1 MELKGKVLHALRWTA
16 SLRLLSQFMTWAM
29 TLYVVRLI
37 SVDDYGLYSLA
48 MIFGGLLMWVN
59 ELGIGAA
66 LVQKK
71 NITPHDFRLGFG
83 VVIVTNLLFSLTL
96 VLLSPLIAHYFN
108 EPKLTPILQT
118 ISIGF
123 MTNAFIVIPESYLT
137 RKLDFKRKS
146 IVELVSN
153 FSGGLI
159 TLVFAYLGHGI
170 WAMVYGFVSIW
181 AIRAIGLNFISPI
194 HVWPRFSFR
203 EGKHIL
209 RFGGLVT
216 LDHLAWYL
224 YARADAFIIG
234 KLLGTNVLG
243 IYSVALHIASMPMQK
258 INGLLNE
265 IAFPAFSSIQSDRD
279 KIQWYLLKAIR
290 LISFF
295 AFPVFVGIASIA
307 PVFVEIVLGSKWAE
321 AAYPLAILCLVM
333 PLRMIA
339 NIYSSTLRGIG
350 KAGLSVI
357 LTTVTGIIL
366 VIGFLV
372 GAQWDMEGI
381 CISWLITVPLCN
393 LIIAYSSKSYF
404 GFGIIKLTSELLTP
418 MMTSICMFAAVTL
431 SYHQLSAILPPIL
444 VMLAQI
450 SIGAGI
456 YIVLTL
462 LLNRQSYNEII
473 ALRTH

>member
-16 SLRLLSQFMTWAM
+16 SLRLLSQFLTWAM

-48 MIFGGLLMWVN
+48 MIFGSLLMWVN

-71 NITPHDFRLGFG
+71 NISLQDYRLGFG
-83 VVIVTNLLFSLTL
+83 VVILTNLLFSLIL
-96 VLLSPLIAHYFN
+96 VLLSPVIADYFN

-118 ISIGF
+118 IAIGF
-123 MTNAFIVIPESYLT
+123 MSNAFIVIPESYLT

-181 AIRAIGLNFISPI
+181 GIRAIGLNFISPI
-194 HVWPRFSFR
+194 HVWPKFSIR

-216 LDHLAWYL
+216 LDHLSWYV

-265 IAFPAFSSIQSDRD
+265 IAFPAFSSIQSDLD
-279 KIQWYLLKAIR
+279 SIQWYLLKAIR

-295 AFPVFVGIASIA
+295 AFPVFFGIASIA
-307 PVFVEIVLGSKWAE
+307 PVFVEIVLGDKWAE
-321 AAYPLAILCLVM
+321 AAYPLTILCLVM

-357 LTTVTGIIL
+357 LTTVTGAIL
-366 VIGFLV
+366 VIGFLI
-372 GAQWDMEGI
+372 GAKWGMEGI
-381 CISWLITVPLCN
+381 CISWLITVPVCN
-393 LIIAYSSKSYF
+393 LVIALTSKSYF
-404 GFGIIKLTSELLTP
+404 GFGIIKLISELITP
-418 MMTSICMFAAVTL
+418 LMTSACMFAVVTL
-431 SYHQLSAILPPIL
+431 SYHQLITKLPPIL
-444 VMLAQI
+444 VLLTQI
-450 SIGAGI
+450 SLGAMI
-456 YIVLTL
+456 YILLTL
-462 LLNRQSYNEII
+462 LLNRQSYNEVI
-473 ALRTH
+473 ALRSH